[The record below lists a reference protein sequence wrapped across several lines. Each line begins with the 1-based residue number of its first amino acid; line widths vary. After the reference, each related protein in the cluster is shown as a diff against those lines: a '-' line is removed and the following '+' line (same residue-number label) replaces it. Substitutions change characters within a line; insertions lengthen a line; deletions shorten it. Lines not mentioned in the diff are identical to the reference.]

1 MLTFHF
7 FLQVFALFI
16 RSDYMLRELSQSPQK
31 RKKHIATV
39 VYSSKKFLLWSRA

>member
-1 MLTFHF
+1 MLTFLF

-16 RSDYMLRELSQSPQK
+16 RSDSMLRELSQSPQK
-31 RKKHIATV
+31 KKHIATV